1 MNNKELRN
9 GAILSYVY
17 IFVSFGVTIC
27 FTPLLIKFLG
37 DSEYG
42 IYNLALSFM
51 SYLEFLNTGMSSTYI
66 KFAAKADSKEKLASI
81 NGLMF
86 KIYMIFGIIAASLGL
101 IAILFI
107 DDFFTGLTTI
117 EINHLRILLY
127 MMVFNVI
134 LSSANGLF
142 DSNIV
147 LNEKFTFQKI
157 VAIIKKIFLPIV
169 AIPLMLMGMNV
180 IAVGAVYVL
189 ANLVSLIL
197 NISYCLKH
205 KQIDIKFE
213 HQENA
218 FVKKVIYFYFF
229 VFLTIIVDQIN
240 WSIDSFIIGRLRGSF
255 EVSLYSVAH
264 QINSVFLLFATG
276 ISSVFITRIHK
287 IDANDNDSYLNLAQR
302 VGRIQFIILSLALTG
317 LIFFGKKF
325 IEVWAGPQYSD
336 SYIIALLLVSPLVF
350 ITIKSSLT
358 EVYRAKNKHVAR
370 TMIYLGIAIVNA
382 IISYFLCQ
390 KYGAIGAALGTTIS
404 LAIGNIIIMNFY
416 DHKVVKIN
424 MFAFWKEILKLV
436 PGVLIASL
444 FGILIVNIFDFN
456 NIILYLTSGV
466 IYILIYCI
474 IIYFLL
480 NKEEKDFVKSIF
492 NKLKR
497 GKHEKRKVD

>member
-51 SYLEFLNTGMSSTYI
+51 SYLEVLNTGMSSTYI

-229 VFLTIIVDQIN
+229 VF
-240 WSIDSFIIGRLRGSF
+240 
-255 EVSLYSVAH
+255 
-264 QINSVFLLFATG
+264 
-276 ISSVFITRIHK
+276 
-287 IDANDNDSYLNLAQR
+287 
-302 VGRIQFIILSLALTG
+302 
-317 LIFFGKKF
+317 
-325 IEVWAGPQYSD
+325 
-336 SYIIALLLVSPLVF
+336 
-350 ITIKSSLT
+350 
-358 EVYRAKNKHVAR
+358 
-370 TMIYLGIAIVNA
+370 
-382 IISYFLCQ
+382 
-390 KYGAIGAALGTTIS
+390 
-404 LAIGNIIIMNFY
+404 
-416 DHKVVKIN
+416 
-424 MFAFWKEILKLV
+424 
-436 PGVLIASL
+436 
-444 FGILIVNIFDFN
+444 
-456 NIILYLTSGV
+456 
-466 IYILIYCI
+466 
-474 IIYFLL
+474 
-480 NKEEKDFVKSIF
+480 
-492 NKLKR
+492 
-497 GKHEKRKVD
+497 